1 MNILQ
6 RYACSMILAMLQA
19 SVKNPKSLAK
29 EALVL
34 TQIRDQINVI
44 LSGING

>member
-1 MNILQ
+1 MNVLQ

-29 EALVL
+29 ETSVL
-34 TQIRDQINVI
+34 TQIRDQINDI
-44 LSGING
+44 LAGIAA